1 MTMTSVEP
9 DQWRELVFT
18 GLPPGQV
25 YKYQGPWFTTQ
36 LALSLFIGL
45 SSFLAFCV
53 VRRIERFKVLFRPR
67 TLLKGFSPHQVHD
80 SESLL
85 GWVLPT
91 LRTSEFTVLQIVGL
105 DAAVL
110 LLFFRTCFLFF
121 LAASVLVWSILV
133 PINYRENGSSE
144 GVRPG
149 APEDGHHH
157 DDDDPKSALIRMALG
172 KVQHGSTLYL
182 TSHLVFTYAL
192 TILALVFLHRS
203 WRRYIPLRQLFSLEH
218 AHSIPAR
225 TVLVTDL
232 PPHLRSEKAL
242 ADYFESIHLNDANEG
257 SSGLGVESVVVTRAV
272 GGMKELL
279 EERTKALMAL
289 EKAWVDWLGNPVP
302 VDVGNVSVLMGKGSD
317 VDQCVKGYDPKVEV
331 ERILHPGA
339 SPSTTPTRDR
349 SPDRSN
355 GGGAREGRLIDTF
368 EGRNDDDDEDDL
380 EARLLEPARARIV
393 HPKKPRPMIR
403 LGWFGKKVDKLDH
416 LASKFR
422 DADEEV
428 RRRRK
433 GRFRPTG
440 VAFVTFQSL
449 AAAQIAAQT
458 VHYPSATAFKTELAP
473 EPRDIQ
479 WSNLALSNTSVFV
492 RRVLVLVT
500 LLVLLSVWSVPVAY
514 LAKLLSWDT
523 IEETAPKLAKF
534 IAKSPRLRGFVQT
547 SLPSLAMVSFNNLLP
562 LFLGELSVLSGL
574 SARSWIEYSTLK
586 KYHLSLLFTT
596 LFVFITS
603 STYSLLQDI
612 SESPARVLDK
622 LATTLPGA
630 RNFFVSYVM
639 LSGLALMPLQLLE
652 LAMILIRGWTKMFW
666 TKTPRD
672 HAQLNSPTMVNLGTV
687 YPQALLIFTLGVTY
701 SIITPLILP
710 FATLYFGI
718 AYLVYKYKFL
728 FVFCT
733 SKYEVVAALSNDS
746 RMLIPDFRC
755 TTDRPYESRG
765 QGWPLAFNR
774 SGWGL
779 LIFQV
784 FMLGLFTVRK
794 AFLLSVLVVP
804 LILGTSYTIY
814 RLSQTY
820 TPLSRFVNLSQ
831 ACEVSHGATA
841 DIVKLRRG
849 HPVTRSQ
856 THLSRGRYKH
866 HSSTNEGVYVV
877 ARNEATDYDQP
888 PLSDVYNGVL
898 NTGARLYNHP
908 ALAGALPEPWLP
920 VVKTKGDQ
928 VHVPDAVQEALHGTV
943 VVDIRRRWSIAKN
956 ALRKKTARAESFSV
970 ASTSSAATT
979 GQGEDR
985 SRGLRSMSMGSD
997 DPSMAWRGSRE
1008 STPEPLYG
1016 THGDDEEEQVSDED
1030 QPEPGSTR
1038 YATYF
1043 HRRDGNETFPPGP
1056 SNGSGTGENSDA
1068 ETV

>member
-1 MTMTSVEP
+1 MDRFSLGFGLGGNGSDP
-9 DQWRELVFT
+9 NT

-25 YKYQGPWFTTQ
+25 YKYEGPWFTTQ
-36 LALSLFIGL
+36 LALSLSIGL
-45 SSFLAFCV
+45 CSFLAFCV
-53 VRRIERFKVLFRPR
+53 VRRVERFKVLYRPR

-80 SESLL
+80 SQSLF

-110 LLFFRTCFLFF
+110 LLFLRTCFLFF
-121 LAASVLVWSILV
+121 LTASILVWSILV

-157 DDDDPKSALIRMALG
+157 HDEEDKTALLLQFALG

-218 AHSIPAR
+218 AHAIPAR

-242 ADYFESIHLNDANEG
+242 ADYFESIHLNEAHEAP
-257 SSGLGVESVVVTRAV
+257 SGLGVDSVVVTRAV

-279 EERTKALMAL
+279 HERTKALMAL

-302 VDVGNVSVLMGKGSD
+302 VPVEGGSLSVLLGKASD
-317 VDQCVKGYDPKVEV
+317 VDICVKGYDPKVEV
-331 ERILHPGA
+331 ERILQPGA

-349 SPDRSN
+349 SPERGTS
-355 GGGAREGRLIDTF
+355 GGAREGRLIHTF
-368 EGRNDDDDEDDL
+368 DGPDDDDDDDDL
-380 EARLLEPARARIV
+380 EARLLEPARAKIV
-393 HPKKPRPMIR
+393 HPKKPRPTTR
-403 LGWFGKKVDKLDH
+403 LGWFGKRVDKLDH
-416 LASKFR
+416 LAAKFR
-422 DADEEV
+422 EADEQV
-428 RRRRK
+428 RKRRR

-449 AAAQIAAQT
+449 AAAQIAAQA

-523 IEETAPKLAKF
+523 IEETAPRLAKF

-586 KYHLSLLFTT
+586 KYHVSLLFTT

-603 STYSLLQDI
+603 STYSLLQGI
-612 SESPARVLDK
+612 SESPARALDK

-639 LSGLALMPLQLLE
+639 LAGLALMPLQLLE
-652 LAMILIRGWTKMFW
+652 LAMILLRGWTKLFW

-672 HAQLNSPTMVNLGTV
+672 HAQLNSPTTVNLGTV
-687 YPQALLIFTLGVTY
+687 YPRVRRALIRTALLIFTLGVTY
-701 SIITPLILP
+701 SIISPLILP

-728 FVFCT
+728 FVF
-733 SKYEVVAALSNDS
+733 Y
-746 RMLIPDFRC
+746 
-755 TTDRPYESRG
+755 RPYESRG
-765 QGWPLAFNR
+765 QAWPLAFNR

-784 FMLGLFTVRK
+784 FMLGLLTVRK
-794 AFLLSVLVVP
+794 AFLLSGLVIP

-814 RLSQTY
+814 RLSATY

-831 ACEVSHGATA
+831 ACQVSHGATA

-856 THLSRGRYKH
+856 THLSRGRYQP

-888 PLSDVYNGVL
+888 PLSDVYGGVL

-920 VVKTKGDQ
+920 VIKTREDQ
-928 VHVPDAVQEALHGTV
+928 VQVPDAVQEALHGTV
-943 VVDIRRRWSIAKN
+943 VVDLRRRWSIAKN
-956 ALRKKTARAESFSV
+956 ALRKKAARVKAGKR
-970 ASTSSAATT
+970 ATTSSDEGDGRGDDDDGAR
-979 GQGEDR
+979 EIRVR
-985 SRGLRSMSMGSD
+985 SIESD
-997 DPSMAWRGSRE
+997 DPSRAWRGSRE

-1016 THGDDEEEQVSDED
+1016 SNRRDTDDEADEDEQDQGTDED

-1038 YATYF
+1038 YGTYF
-1043 HRRDGNETFPPGP
+1043 HRRDGGETFPPG
-1056 SNGSGTGENSDA
+1056 SGSGTGTGENSDA